1 MAATETI
8 TSIIFIKLIRVSLST
23 VRHPRRFKI
32 VVIDIQIT
40 LKQMLRDFIGIR
52 VNRAKKSGMVN
63 ITSSVNSRERSGI
76 NTILHELNPLF
87 TINVTMSDIKSQNVY
102 SKVNSKDKTLWKTT
116 ETVNGVHLEGVA
128 SDHLSS

>member
-1 MAATETI
+1 M
-8 TSIIFIKLIRVSLST
+8 SRKIILIKQELLLLVYELNRSGLLAENEKIRPILAQLEKLIKLIRVSLST

-63 ITSSVNSRERSGI
+63 ITSSVNSRERS
-76 NTILHELNPLF
+76 
-87 TINVTMSDIKSQNVY
+87 
-102 SKVNSKDKTLWKTT
+102 
-116 ETVNGVHLEGVA
+116 
-128 SDHLSS
+128 